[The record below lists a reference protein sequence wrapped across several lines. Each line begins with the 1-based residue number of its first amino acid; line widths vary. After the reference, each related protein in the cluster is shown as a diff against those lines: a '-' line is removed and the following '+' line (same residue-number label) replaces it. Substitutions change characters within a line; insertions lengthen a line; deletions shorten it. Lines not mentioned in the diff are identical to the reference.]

1 MFLAPFRSVG
11 VKLAASSHGVT
22 DERLL
27 HVADVAALDEA
38 ADRRVAVIVVDVDV
52 SLRHVFTERSQRRQG
67 RRRLFLIS
75 CNQIGFKE
83 SETTNKKL
91 FSSSQPMKLQLRVFL
106 QLE

>member
-27 HVADVAALDEA
+27 HVADVAAVDEA
-38 ADRRVAVIVVDVDV
+38 ADRRVAVVDVDV
-52 SLRHVFTERSQRRQG
+52 SLRNVVTERRQRRQG

-75 CNQIGFKE
+75 FKE

-91 FSSSQPMKLQLRVFL
+91 FSSSQPMKLQIRVFL

>member
-22 DERLL
+22 DARLL

-38 ADRRVAVIVVDVDV
+38 ADRRVAVIVVDV
-52 SLRHVFTERSQRRQG
+52 SLRHVVTERRQRRQG

-91 FSSSQPMKLQLRVFL
+91 FFL
-106 QLE
+106 LNQ